1 MSAELEPI
9 LQSSWHTTASISAL
23 AGVLSHHIVF
33 RPYEIDGNAW
43 DLVFA
48 YIGLSI
54 ALCIAYAQIA
64 GLGLFASL
72 CRTLL
77 VATTYNVSL
86 TASILVYRAFFH
98 RLRSFPGPFMA
109 KLSRF
114 YSLLKVA
121 KTTRGCENIQ
131 RLHEEYGDIVRTA
144 TPAMAAHGIRALAK
158 GLIPATGPREL
169 SINLPSAI
177 PLIYGWSAKTKKS
190 PWYSQVSRK
199 TAEISLNSTRDPKAH
214 KQRKVPWEEALG
226 FKHKPHPL
234 YHLSKNPDCYQ
245 ALQDAMWQH
254 FPNGDSE
261 WTYEKVRAVP
271 YLNWVI
277 NESLRLRPPV
287 PGGLTRVTPPDGLRV
302 GKCFI
307 PGDTVIS
314 VPTYTMQRDERYW
327 SDALSFK
334 PERWKDLSTEMVP
347 WIVFTRGQGSCPGKP
362 LAMMEVRMVLGLI
375 ALRYNISFP
384 KGVNA
389 KDVKLPFKDY
399 FTQEL
404 SPLNLVFT
412 PTSR

>member
-121 KTTRGCENIQ
+121 KTTRGCEDIQ
-131 RLHEEYGDIVRTA
+131 RLHEEYGDIVR
-144 TPAMAAHGIRALAK
+144 
-158 GLIPATGPREL
+158 TGPREL

-226 FKHKPHPL
+226 FKRETDQT
-234 YHLSKNPDCYQ
+234 N
-245 ALQDAMWQH
+245 
-254 FPNGDSE
+254 
-261 WTYEKVRAVP
+261 R
-271 YLNWVI
+271 I
-277 NESLRLRPPV
+277 
-287 PGGLTRVTPPDGLRV
+287 
-302 GKCFI
+302 
-307 PGDTVIS
+307 
-314 VPTYTMQRDERYW
+314 
-327 SDALSFK
+327 
-334 PERWKDLSTEMVP
+334 
-347 WIVFTRGQGSCPGKP
+347 RG
-362 LAMMEVRMVLGLI
+362 
-375 ALRYNISFP
+375 
-384 KGVNA
+384 
-389 KDVKLPFKDY
+389 
-399 FTQEL
+399 
-404 SPLNLVFT
+404 NLKMT
-412 PTSR
+412 AH

>member
-1 MSAELEPI
+1 MVEDETEHPAIKGVHESMMAI
-9 LQSSWHTTASISAL
+9 
-23 AGVLSHHIVF
+23 GVLGTVPWVLSMLGKIPGAAGGYARFTRWCHEQLQEKRKIIASEKASLKDQDP
-33 RPYEIDGNAW
+33 RDIMSWLLKAKEDGKSCAPLG
-43 DLVFA
+43 DQAMEEDARLL
-48 YIGLSI
+48 I
-54 ALCIAYAQIA
+54 IA
-64 GLGLFASL
+64 GSD
-72 CRTLL
+72 T
-77 VATTYNVSL
+77 VA
-86 TASILVYRAFFH
+86 
-98 RLRSFPGPFMA
+98 
-109 KLSRF
+109 
-114 YSLLKVA
+114 
-121 KTTRGCENIQ
+121 
-131 RLHEEYGDIVRTA
+131 
-144 TPAMAAHGIRALAK
+144 
-158 GLIPATGPREL
+158 
-169 SINLPSAI
+169 SAI
-177 PLIYGWSAKTKKS
+177 TNA
-190 PWYSQVSRK
+190 
-199 TAEISLNSTRDPKAH
+199 
-214 KQRKVPWEEALG
+214 
-226 FKHKPHPL
+226 L

-287 PGGLTRVTPPDGLRV
+287 PGGLTRVTPPEGLRV